1 MRSLFIA
8 LVVGLFAITTVG
20 SGTPAS
26 AGIVGFN
33 GEIAIRVGTLDP
45 ILVSGAGVAAVNGS
59 SAGVHLDSFVLPAS
73 PFATTGL
80 IVPITDPG
88 VFPIA
93 GIAVTAHNGA
103 GAFAGGTGTGTLG
116 GSMPIFGVAKVCLF
130 GTCSAALANL
140 SVPLSVVGVG
150 GVATATGAVNVTV
163 VGAPW
168 TAGTAAAGTLSA
180 MGFKHGPAS
189 LTSSTAQ
196 NSGTVRLVTPIFIST
211 SLASSAV
218 IPAFGFLTLHF
229 VPEPGTMLLVGTG
242 IVGLVGFGR
251 RRG

>member
-1 MRSLFIA
+1 LFVA
-8 LVVGLFAITTVG
+8 FVAGLFAITAIGVA
-20 SGTPAS
+20 TPAS
-26 AGIVGFN
+26 AVLVGFN

-45 ILVSGAGVAAVNGS
+45 VLVLGAGVATVNGS
-59 SAGVHLDSFVLPAS
+59 SAGVHLNSFALPAS

-80 IVPITDPG
+80 VVPVTDPSAS
-88 VFPIA
+88 PIA

-116 GSMPIFGVAKVCLF
+116 GSMPIFGVAKVCLL
-130 GTCSAALANL
+130 GPCKAAVANL

-150 GVATATGAVNVTV
+150 GVATATGVVNLTV

-168 TAGTAAAGTLSA
+168 TSGTAVAGTLSA
-180 MGFKHGPAS
+180 MGFAHGPAS

-211 SLASSAV
+211 SLAAASV
-218 IPAFGFLTLHF
+218 IPAFAFLTLHP
-229 VPEPGTMLLVGTG
+229 VPEPGTILLGG
-242 IVGLVGFGR
+242 AAIVGLVAFGR

>member
-1 MRSLFIA
+1 MRSLFVA
-8 LVVGLFAITTVG
+8 FVVGLFAITTLG
-20 SGTPAS
+20 SSTPAT
-26 AGIVGFN
+26 AGLVGFN

-45 ILVSGAGVAAVNGS
+45 VVVSGVGVATVNGS
-59 SAGVHLDSFVLPAS
+59 AAGIHLNSFVLPAS

-80 IVPITDPG
+80 VVPVADPSA
-88 VFPIA
+88 FAIA
-93 GIAVTAHNGA
+93 ITAHNGG

-116 GSMPIFGVAKVCLF
+116 GSMPILGVAKVCLF

-140 SVPLSVVGVG
+140 SVPLSVVGMG
-150 GVATATGAVNVTV
+150 GVAIATGAVNVTV

-168 TAGTAAAGTLSA
+168 TSGTAAAGTLSA
-180 MGFKHGPAS
+180 MGFAHGPAS

-211 SLASSAV
+211 SLASAAV

-229 VPEPGTMLLVGTG
+229 VPEPGTMLLVGAG
-242 IVGLVGFGR
+242 IVGLVGIGR